1 MGDYSHLTVE
11 HSAMLLREHGS
22 FCKFSNQGFEAKHK
36 DDRRTYSR
44 ATNHNSSGEGQSS
57 ESQFNNY
64 CFCQTLTTM
73 IKDELHDF
81 SLTWLTVIDSSITH
95 EHDLQRTRFLL
106 HVKQNLQ
113 YAK

>member
-44 ATNHNSSGEGQSS
+44 ATNHDSSGEGQSS
-57 ESQFNNY
+57 ESQFGNY
-64 CFCQTLTTM
+64 
-73 IKDELHDF
+73 
-81 SLTWLTVIDSSITH
+81 STVSARL
-95 EHDLQRTRFLL
+95 LQPCSMMSFFKYIFTC
-106 HVKQNLQ
+106 K
-113 YAK
+113 

>member
-36 DDRRTYSR
+36 DDRRTNSKG
-44 ATNHNSSGEGQSS
+44 TNHDSSGEGRSR

-64 CFCQTLTTM
+64 SFCQTLTTM
-73 IKDELHDF
+73 LKDELHDF
-81 SLTWLTVIDSSITH
+81 SLTRLTVIDSSITH
-95 EHDLQRTRFLL
+95 EHNLQRTRSLFA
-106 HVKQNLQ
+106 VC
-113 YAK
+113 